1 MPFSCAYSDTI
12 ARIEWVT
19 AMLLSLLRCGVQGK
33 SLNDC
38 HVCCYSEA
46 CERDALGPGWL
57 RGDNYT
63 IARSVSVRSVSAG
76 ELDRIMYNMAPP
88 PAQALPAQLPPPPQP
103 RAQQPHAAD
112 GADAP
117 RLGGVGALQPGEEHA
132 GAPQGAAGIGAP
144 QPGEQHAGAP
154 EGAAGIG
161 ALQPGEQDA
170 GAPQEATGTVG
181 ALPPAGGPW
190 SGSVFLTRT
199 LPENQAVLG
208 RSFPQLAFAKTAR
221 EAMDQ
226 AYVLQAY
233 LPLHTVIPSPAS
245 SGHSAAM
252 RVCIQ

>member
-1 MPFSCAYSDTI
+1 
-12 ARIEWVT
+12 
-19 AMLLSLLRCGVQGK
+19 
-33 SLNDC
+33 
-38 HVCCYSEA
+38 
-46 CERDALGPGWL
+46 
-57 RGDNYT
+57 
-63 IARSVSVRSVSAG
+63 
-76 ELDRIMYNMAPP
+76 MYNMAPP
-88 PAQALPAQLPPPPQP
+88 PAQALPAQLPPPPQR
-103 RAQQPHAAD
+103 RAQH
-112 GADAP
+112 
-117 RLGGVGALQPGEEHA
+117 
-132 GAPQGAAGIGAP
+132 
-144 QPGEQHAGAP
+144 GEQHAGAP
-154 EGAAGIG
+154 QGAAGIG

-181 ALPPAGGPW
+181 AVQPAGGPW